1 MKKKIAIIGGGGI
14 GSTVSAKLKEEG
26 IEPVLISTPQR
37 YNKSNILSNIYL
49 DNLLESEEMQFYINH
64 FGGKKNPTQEKYR
77 TMPKSK
83 LLELYEE
90 VKNKTSNLSKRERD
104 LVTYYATK

>member
-1 MKKKIAIIGGGGI
+1 MKKIGIIGGGG
-14 GSTVSAKLKEEG
+14 SAVTTKLKEEG
-26 IEPVLISTPQR
+26 IEPLLVSTPQ
-37 YNKSNILSNIYL
+37 SDILSSVLSETLL
-49 DNLLESEEMQFYINH
+49 DSEEMQF

-90 VKNKTSNLSKRERD
+90 VMNKTSKLSKRERD
-104 LVTYYATK
+104 LITYYATK